1 MQQCRG
7 TQNSDNDSSKSDNVD
22 KNEQTDARAKR
33 MLLLA
38 GDFAVAI
45 VVDCNSFQH
54 VWFPSSLPHLHSHHT
69 HTHTHLFHFIIVNV
83 HTSVCKIVNISVDY
97 EFSIPTFP
105 PQRKRL
111 MHTYMP
117 HVSLICA
124 LKTQSLNSQLSHF
137 ILFVSLIFHIVPRI

>member
-1 MQQCRG
+1 MS
-7 TQNSDNDSSKSDNVD
+7 TKMSKLMHAQSECSCLLVI
-22 KNEQTDARAKR
+22 
-33 MLLLA
+33 LLLLLLLIA
-38 GDFAVAI
+38 IHFSMSDFPPLYRTFIAT
-45 VVDCNSFQH
+45 
-54 VWFPSSLPHLHSHHT
+54 T